1 MKEDLTDKII
11 FKKFRVGKSIYSSNL
26 AFIHEGINGLNKEK
40 VAMKFEKISAKYN
53 LLEYEAYLIYQLQGM
68 GIPKIISYGKSW
80 GYNVLIEELLGQS
93 IESIWKTKNKDIKPN
108 LNDVCLIAIQCLDR
122 LEYIHSKNII
132 HRDIKPLNFLIGRKD
147 PNIIYLIDFGI
158 SKKYRSSK
166 TGKHIK
172 FSCSDTISGSL
183 RYMSINASKGYAQSR
198 RDDLESLGYM
208 LVFLIKMDLP
218 WLCVEKL
225 KLKKEEKNARM
236 LCLKIDILPENMCS
250 GIPKEFC
257 EYIKYC
263 RKLSFEQA
271 PNYNYLRHLFLDIIK
286 NKGNFHD
293 YKLINFMKF
302 SWIKPDRKIRTIEP
316 SPTIKQIKSLTNK
329 NSSISKGKKDTHK
342 RLFGIIKNCIEI
354 TKSVELPSIEE
365 KKLIKFDLKNRN
377 KKQLNVNS
385 NGSEPNYLLKKVKKK
400 LNGNNIISLPNYSF
414 FNYNSSP
421 INKDKIINPEI
432 SKKKI
437 PSYYGKNTFKPTK
450 KYKQKKI
457 IINSIGNKYSTNTFK
472 KNLTRHNSFKI
483 DSINTSLDKSEISEF
498 SRNLYKVFRYKTLE
512 ERENEKS
519 KKNKT
524 KNKIIKKN
532 NGLNY
537 GPNLQINKTLRI
549 FQGISKNNK
558 KIYQKKTNYNH

>member
-236 LCLKIDILPENMCS
+236 LCMKIDILPENMCS

-524 KNKIIKKN
+524 KNKN

-537 GPNLQINKTLRI
+537 GSNLQINKTLRI

>member
-329 NSSISKGKKDTHK
+329 NSAISKGKKDTHK

-457 IINSIGNKYSTNTFK
+457 IIKTIGNKYSTNTFK

>member
-524 KNKIIKKN
+524 KNKN

-537 GPNLQINKTLRI
+537 GSNLQINKTLRI

>member
-236 LCLKIDILPENMCS
+236 LCMKIDILPENMCS

-316 SPTIKQIKSLTNK
+316 SPTIKQMESLTNK

>member
-286 NKGNFHD
+286 NRGNFHD

-432 SKKKI
+432 SKKKSQVIMVKI
-437 PSYYGKNTFKPTK
+437 PSNQQKN
-450 KYKQKKI
+450 
-457 IINSIGNKYSTNTFK
+457 
-472 KNLTRHNSFKI
+472 
-483 DSINTSLDKSEISEF
+483 
-498 SRNLYKVFRYKTLE
+498 
-512 ERENEKS
+512 
-519 KKNKT
+519 
-524 KNKIIKKN
+524 
-532 NGLNY
+532 
-537 GPNLQINKTLRI
+537 INKKR
-549 FQGISKNNK
+549 
-558 KIYQKKTNYNH
+558 

>member
-236 LCLKIDILPENMCS
+236 LCMKIDILPENMCS

-293 YKLINFMKF
+293 YKLISFMKF

>member
-236 LCLKIDILPENMCS
+236 LCMKIDILPENMCS